1 MGDYRSRAHAHEF
14 EPTIDW
20 RALFVLSTL
29 LSAASCAA
37 LLILA
42 GI

>member
-1 MGDYRSRAHAHEF
+1 MSDYRSRSRAYEF

-29 LSAASCAA
+29 LSLGICAGMV
-37 LLILA
+37 ILF
-42 GI
+42 